1 MRSYQVHVAQEDKL
15 VGINHRNDINEG
27 LLFVPPRDKANEA
40 AVAPT
45 RL

>member
-1 MRSYQVHVAQEDKL
+1 MRSYQVHIAQEDKL

-27 LLFVPPRDKANEA
+27 LFVPPRDKANEA